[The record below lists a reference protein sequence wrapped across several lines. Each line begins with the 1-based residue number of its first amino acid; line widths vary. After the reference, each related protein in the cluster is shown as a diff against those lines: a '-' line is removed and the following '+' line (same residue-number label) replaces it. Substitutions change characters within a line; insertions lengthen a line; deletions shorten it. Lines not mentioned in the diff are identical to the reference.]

1 MNTYYDF
8 QSHYCWVVRNVWLL
22 FKNKVRNSLLIPA
35 IYIIILYFSVRSLEN
50 LQHPKTYN
58 YLYLLRF
65 FFGLV
70 GFVTNYKSMFYL
82 NKTYYDLD
90 VAVLTRK
97 QQIYFPLY
105 FFTYEI
111 KPVATTLTS
120 FLKNNNSSVYIFWDM
135 NFFTEKK
142 TNVGLFDLID
152 PINFEFRVT
161 AGRAKCFLLNIF
173 KLSLRNK

>member
-1 MNTYYDF
+1 
-8 QSHYCWVVRNVWLL
+8 
-22 FKNKVRNSLLIPA
+22 
-35 IYIIILYFSVRSLEN
+35 
-50 LQHPKTYN
+50 
-58 YLYLLRF
+58 
-65 FFGLV
+65 
-70 GFVTNYKSMFYL
+70 MFYL
-82 NKTYYDLD
+82 NKNYYDLD

-111 KPVATTLTS
+111 QPVATTLTS

-161 AGRAKCFLLNIF
+161 AGYAKRFLLNIF
-173 KLSLRNK
+173 KFSVRNK